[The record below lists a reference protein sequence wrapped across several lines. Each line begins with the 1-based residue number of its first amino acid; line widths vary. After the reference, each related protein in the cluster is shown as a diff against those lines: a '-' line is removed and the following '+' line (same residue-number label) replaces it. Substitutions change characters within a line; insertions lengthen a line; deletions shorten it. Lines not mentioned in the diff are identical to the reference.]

1 MLVKSLGRAGGGP
14 FGRGVGT
21 EEGEPVMLGCG
32 DGVNDM
38 LGLLV
43 NVIVIVLDTL
53 GVYLDVADN
62 TAV

>member
-1 MLVKSLGRAGGGP
+1 MLLKSVGSAGGGP
-14 FGRGVGT
+14 FGRGVGA
-21 EEGEPVMLGCG
+21 EEGELDMLGCG
-32 DGVNDM
+32 DDVNDM

-53 GVYLDVADN
+53 AVYLDVDDN

>member
-1 MLVKSLGRAGGGP
+1 
-14 FGRGVGT
+14 
-21 EEGEPVMLGCG
+21 MLGCG